1 MIECSD
7 NVRSNLVVE
16 DTLQVDSGV
25 GEGSSDFEDDFIFV
39 EGYTCSGQALEL
51 KFDVDIF
58 FKAYRIKVVLDLGFD
73 FLLGKEGEI
82 GGIGRGIF
90 QYFEGQFFILGVEFD
105 RLWID
110 DGFVDEMRA
119 VLHIFVKEGL
129 LFGKEV
135 SGKQILQLDL
145 FKLIDFIF
153 LFPLEGFLEV
163 INVDEGTIHRVIH
176 PDLLFMFKLLCISY
190 MIE

>member
-58 FKAYRIKVVLDLGFD
+58 FKA
-73 FLLGKEGEI
+73 
-82 GGIGRGIF
+82 
-90 QYFEGQFFILGVEFD
+90 
-105 RLWID
+105 
-110 DGFVDEMRA
+110 
-119 VLHIFVKEGL
+119 
-129 LFGKEV
+129 
-135 SGKQILQLDL
+135 
-145 FKLIDFIF
+145 
-153 LFPLEGFLEV
+153 
-163 INVDEGTIHRVIH
+163 
-176 PDLLFMFKLLCISY
+176 
-190 MIE
+190 